1 MLFITVF
8 NQNVLCVDGACR
20 GLKRACIMIQHI
32 MMRSERG
39 QRLNPMRP
47 VVLFSE
53 TLRKLAEEVR
63 NNAKTEEVKLFHL
76 QFSGFSCFQVSCR
89 VRKFVCKQKNKIN
102 VED

>member
-20 GLKRACIMIQHI
+20 GLKRACIM
-32 MMRSERG
+32 MRSERG

-53 TLRKLAEEVR
+53 ILRKLAEEVR